1 MGTALAPNY
10 ANLFMD
16 RFETKAL
23 EKYPLKPLIW
33 KRFIDDIFLIWTHG
47 EDSLRYFIKYLNK
60 LHPPLSSHQK
70 PAKKHKFPGHNCQT

>member
-23 EKYPLKPLIW
+23 DNYSLKPLIS
-33 KRFIDDIFLIWTHG
+33 KRFIGDIFRLWTHE
-47 EDSLRYFIKYLNK
+47 EDSLRYFVT
-60 LHPPLSSHQK
+60 PPH
-70 PAKKHKFPGHNCQT
+70 H